1 MSETRNMQLQNKRHE
16 RRLDGKSPNDKVLT
30 QEVLNLQRDPDSF
43 LQTQSL
49 AKAFGPRKLSSGR
62 CTRYLA
68 FRNWDF

>member
-30 QEVLNLQRDPDSF
+30 QEVLNLQSDPDSF
-43 LQTQSL
+43 PQKQSL
-49 AKAFGPRKLSSGR
+49 AKAFGPRKLSCGR

-68 FRNWDF
+68 FRN